1 MNHST
6 RHREPLL
13 GHQLDGAVFE
23 VDEEAAVDDVEEFVF
38 VIVFVPVK
46 FALHD
51 AEADDAVIHLAES
64 LVVPLVLTGFDER
77 FEIDELEGAEFCVQ
91 IDGIRGLTGHA
102 SLPWL
107 QRCAYFISGPREG
120 VAGSTAEKVRRE
132 TKRPARRLFQG
143 ASRAMERKK
152 PRRKNRR
159 RGYWDFNDGPNVGT
173 GGGLSR
179 RGRRSWA
186 RRWSCRPKS

>member
-13 GHQLDGAVFE
+13 GHQFDGAVFE
-23 VDEEAAVDDVEEFVF
+23 VDQEAAVHDVEEFVL

-51 AEADDAVIHLAES
+51 AEADDAVIHLAEG
-64 LVVPLVLTGFDER
+64 LVVPLVLTSFDEGL
-77 FEIDELEGAEFCVQ
+77 EIDELERAEFCVQ

-107 QRCAYFISGPREG
+107 QRSGYFISGPRER
-120 VAGSTAEKVRRE
+120 VAGSAEERCA
-132 TKRPARRLFQG
+132 ARAKAACAAFHERSGDQENAHDEKIVVVATG
-143 ASRAMERKK
+143 ASVME
-152 PRRKNRR
+152 
-159 RGYWDFNDGPNVGT
+159 
-173 GGGLSR
+173 
-179 RGRRSWA
+179 
-186 RRWSCRPKS
+186 